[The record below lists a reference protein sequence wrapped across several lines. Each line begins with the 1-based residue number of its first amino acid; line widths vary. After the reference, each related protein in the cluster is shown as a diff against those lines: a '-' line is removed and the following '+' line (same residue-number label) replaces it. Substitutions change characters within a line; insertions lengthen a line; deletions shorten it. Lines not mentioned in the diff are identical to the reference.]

1 MYTLGRFLQ
10 VFGLIIVPMA
20 LLYYFANQGRADEA
34 KLMFGELSILG
45 AGAGSFVVGNA
56 IVSKSSS

>member
-20 LLYYFANQGRADEA
+20 LLYYFSNQGRADEA
-34 KLMFGELSILG
+34 KLMFGELSILA

-56 IVSKSSS
+56 LVSKSSG

>member
-20 LLYYFANQGRADEA
+20 LLYYFSNQGRASEA
-34 KLMFGELSILG
+34 RLMLGELSILA
-45 AGAGSFVVGNA
+45 AGAVSLVVGNKF
-56 IVSKSSS
+56 VSKSSG